1 MNLPSLW
8 FYGVTNPGR
17 MADELSKKPAP
28 YYGFLLVMLRFIITS
43 TTSVLALYLLKR
55 LPFAP
60 SYLSF
65 LSIENYYLA
74 ELFFLPVWGVGIWV
88 LMGGIAHVIIRL
100 SGKQS
105 SIDLILNIIA
115 MGMIIPMP
123 LLWLWDWSSI
133 AIGHYQV
140 INQAVSH
147 SIAQLWEATVQA
159 LAFRKL
165 FRLKTP
171 SAFALAI
178 IINVVYVLL
187 ANVFIR

>member
-8 FYGVTNPGR
+8 FSGVTNPGR
-17 MADELSKKPAP
+17 MADELLKKPAP
-28 YYGFLLVMLRFIITS
+28 YYGFLLVMLRFIVTS
-43 TTSVLALYLLKR
+43 LTSVLSLYLLKR

-65 LSIENYYLA
+65 LSVEDYYRA
-74 ELFFLPVWGVGIWV
+74 ELFFLPLWGVGIWI

-115 MGMIIPMP
+115 VGMIVPMP
-123 LLWLWDWSSI
+123 FLWLWDWGSI
-133 AIGHYQV
+133 ALGLYQV
-140 INQAVSH
+140 TNQAVSH

-165 FRLKTP
+165 LRLKT
-171 SAFALAI
+171 SFAFVLAI

-187 ANVFIR
+187 ANIFIR